1 MLQNFNLDVNVDPN
15 DSDDNWEHGDNI
27 TFE

>member
-1 MLQNFNLDVNVDPN
+1 MLQDLNLGANVDPN